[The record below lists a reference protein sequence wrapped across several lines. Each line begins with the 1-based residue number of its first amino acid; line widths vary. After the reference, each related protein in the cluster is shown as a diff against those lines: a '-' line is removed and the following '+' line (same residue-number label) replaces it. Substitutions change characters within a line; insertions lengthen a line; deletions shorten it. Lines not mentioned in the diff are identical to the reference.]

1 MIMGNFRD
9 IKSDLLFIFEIKL
22 LIARNI
28 ARNDKKIKYF
38 LIETLSNEILLNF

>member
-1 MIMGNFRD
+1 MGNFRD

-28 ARNDKKIKYF
+28 KYRKK
-38 LIETLSNEILLNF
+38 

>member
-1 MIMGNFRD
+1 MGNFGD

-28 ARNDKKIKYF
+28 TRNDKKIKYF